1 MPNIPDPAQL
11 VLLGDFNV
19 NYSESKGGEKRKLA
33 RVVALHNLEQFITEP
48 TRITARSSTLLD
60 FLFCNTSQRVVDHG
74 IIHLASSDHSLVY
87 CVLKAGVTKAP
98 PRTIECQSYK
108 PLILTPLIRTWL
120 ASLGMLLKT
129 RITLMMQC

>member
-11 VLLGDFNV
+11 VLLGDFTV

-98 PRTIECQSYK
+98 PRTIECHTS